1 MSRKYKLLAC
11 AALAFLVAGL
21 IGLVWLTR
29 SPAPVGSPYCA
40 GAAQAANRG
49 RAVQISNCAACHQQD
64 RLQELVAKVRSL
76 VTKTRPAAA
85 CPGAAQPASIGS
97 KSCTACH
104 RGASGELG
112 IEQE

>member
-21 IGLVWLTR
+21 IGVVWLTR

-40 GAAQAANRG
+40 GATQAANRG
-49 RAVQISNCAACHQQD
+49 SAVQISNCAACHQQD

-76 VTKTRPAAA
+76 LTKTRPAAA
-85 CPGAAQPASIGS
+85 CPGAAQPASVGS
-97 KSCTACH
+97 KSCAACH
-104 RGASGELG
+104 AA
-112 IEQE
+112 QAAN

>member
-21 IGLVWLTR
+21 IGVVWLTR

-49 RAVQISNCAACHQQD
+49 RAMQISNCAACHQQD
-64 RLQELVAKVRSL
+64 RLQELVAKVRL
-76 VTKTRPAAA
+76 LLTKTRPAAG
-85 CPGAAQPASIGS
+85 CSGAAQTGQIGS
-97 KSCTACH
+97 KTCAACH
-104 RGASGELG
+104 AAHAGN
-112 IEQE
+112 